1 MSARMVNKIHDVI
14 RMELMLSLRIVGHT
28 KKQIIP
34 TPICAITLIIG
45 TKRTPEKNA
54 NAAGN
59 CCL

>member
-14 RMELMLSLRIVGHT
+14 RMEL
-28 KKQIIP
+28 IP